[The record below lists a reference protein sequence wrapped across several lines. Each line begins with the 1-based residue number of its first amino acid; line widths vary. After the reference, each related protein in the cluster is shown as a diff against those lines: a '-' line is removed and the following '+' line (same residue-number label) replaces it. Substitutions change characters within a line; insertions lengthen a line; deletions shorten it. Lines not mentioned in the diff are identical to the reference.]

1 MLQNISISDKC
12 CSSELSIHQRNL
24 KKLNCFQH
32 NNNNNNKNNK
42 HFCAANLNIRM
53 ISVASCDWL
62 KLNYEIT
69 GIDYILKCIQ
79 IENSYFK

>member
-1 MLQNISISDKC
+1 MLFFWTFY
-12 CSSELSIHQRNL
+12 SSKKPEEFLLS
-24 KKLNCFQH
+24 CFQH

-53 ISVASCDWL
+53 ISEASCDWL